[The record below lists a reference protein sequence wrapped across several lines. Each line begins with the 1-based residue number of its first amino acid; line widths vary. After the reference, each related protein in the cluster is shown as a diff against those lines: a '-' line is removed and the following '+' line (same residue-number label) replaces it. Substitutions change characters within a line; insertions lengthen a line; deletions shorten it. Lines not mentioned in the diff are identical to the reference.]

1 MEPVWFV
8 LVAVMIIA
16 YVVLD
21 GFDLGAGVLH
31 LLIARTEEE
40 RRTVIRTIGPVWD
53 GNEVWLIAGA
63 GTLYFA
69 FPLLYASAFS
79 GFYLPLNMV
88 LWLLVL
94 RGIGIEFRMHIEN
107 HVWRS
112 LFDGFFA
119 ISSALLAIFFG
130 AALGNVVRGVP
141 LGADHFFFEPLWTN
155 FRTGADT
162 GILDWYTCGAAIL
175 ALVALVV
182 HGALYVALKTEG
194 AVNQKSRKLAR
205 RLQPLLIVLTTVGV
219 PITAVVRPRTM
230 HNFSEYPLAY
240 VIPLAVAVSLAAMW
254 TFERQAREKVA
265 FLSSCAY
272 IVAML
277 AGVAV
282 ALYPSL
288 LPSSGDPARDITI
301 YNAATGEYALRV
313 GLIWWALGMG
323 LAFGYFVFV
332 YRMFRGKVGWK
343 RSMDTE
349 ESDAAQPEP
358 DIHPKLWGFSQRFCQ
373 LEVVLAHRLYL
384 RRRRPDAAKL

>member
-31 LLIARTEEE
+31 LLIARTEKE

-53 GNEVWLIAGA
+53 ANEVWLIAGG

-69 FPLLYASAFS
+69 FPLLYASSFS

-107 HVWRS
+107 QVWRS

-141 LGADHFFFEPLWTN
+141 LGEDHFFFEPLWTN
-155 FRTGADT
+155 FRPGADT
-162 GILDWYTCGAAIL
+162 GILDWYTCGAAVL

-194 AVNQKSRKLAR
+194 AVHEKSRKLAR
-205 RLQPLLIVLTTVGV
+205 RLVPLLIVLTAFGV
-219 PITAVVRPRTM
+219 PVTAAVRPRTL

-254 TFERQAREKVA
+254 TFERQAREMAA

-277 AGVAV
+277 AGVAA

-332 YRMFRGKVGWK
+332 YRMFRGKV
-343 RSMDTE
+343 RPE
-349 ESDAAQPEP
+349 EG
-358 DIHPKLWGFSQRFCQ
+358 HG
-373 LEVVLAHRLYL
+373 Y
-384 RRRRPDAAKL
+384 

>member
-8 LVAVMIIA
+8 LVAVMITA

-53 GNEVWLIAGA
+53 GNEVWLIAGG

-69 FPLLYASAFS
+69 FPLLYASSFS
-79 GFYLPLNMV
+79 GFYLPLNIV

-107 HVWRS
+107 QVWRS
-112 LFDGFFA
+112 L
-119 ISSALLAIFFG
+119 L
-130 AALGNVVRGVP
+130 RGVP

-155 FRTGADT
+155 FRPGADT
-162 GILDWYTCGAAIL
+162 GILDWYTCGAAVL

-194 AVNQKSRKLAR
+194 AVHEKSRKLAR
-205 RLQPLLIVLTTVGV
+205 RSVPLLIVLTALGV
-219 PITAVVRPRTM
+219 PVTAAVRPRTM
-230 HNFSEYPLAY
+230 QNFSEYPLAY

-254 TFERQAREKVA
+254 TFERRAREMAA

-277 AGVAV
+277 AGVAA

-332 YRMFRGKVGWK
+332 YRMFRGKV
-343 RSMDTE
+343 RPE
-349 ESDAAQPEP
+349 E
-358 DIHPKLWGFSQRFCQ
+358 GNG
-373 LEVVLAHRLYL
+373 Y
-384 RRRRPDAAKL
+384 